1 MNDQRIAEWLDVDA
15 PFGEACDDDEP
26 GAARRS
32 PGEPF
37 VGGGEPATARPAT
50 IRSWRRLPA
59 ALGLERQE
67 ARILELVIVLARRM
81 RRRPLAAVAIGAA
94 AGFVVGGALSFRV
107 GRILLG
113 AGARHVARELLK
125 QLL

>member
-15 PFGEACDDDEP
+15 PFGEACDDEE

-37 VGGGEPATARPAT
+37 AGGGEPATVRPAT

-67 ARILELVIVLARRM
+67 ARILELVLVLARRM

-94 AGFVVGGALSFRV
+94 AGFVIGGALSFRV